1 MELTKYK
8 IGELIELT
16 NEKNA
21 NGLYGEDDAIGV
33 NIDKIIMPMRGN
45 LEKKDFSNF
54 HLVPPR
60 HFAYNPRG
68 SRKLGIGFN
77 DTEKTFIITFNDN
90 VFRIKET
97 AKKKILDT
105 YLFMYL
111 CRKEW
116 DRYAEFIS
124 WGSSTEVFD
133 WNIFCEEEIFLPP
146 IQIQQKYVDVYNAML
161 ENQKSYEHGLDDL
174 KLSFEALLDEYK
186 HKVEKMPI
194 GSLLKEVDNRNMNG
208 LIKNVQ
214 GINITTERVMKSL
227 VGEFTQ
233 NEKWSVKGALIS
245 EITDSVLEQ
254 LEEWQNRPL
263 KRFYTFLFVDCLY
276 VAIRKDYETKNYA
289 VYVILGYDVDGQ
301 KDILGLWLSESES
314 KHQWMQ
320 IFDELKNRGVE
331 DVLFLSM
338 DGVSGLEE
346 GAKAIFPHV
355 TVQRCIVHLIR
366 NSIKYVPN
374 KDYKRFTAQLKKVYG
389 AASLKA
395 AESEFERFR
404 QAWSQYPGAV
414 DVWVRNWQHVA
425 QLFSYGSAVRKIL
438 YTTNAVESVNS
449 SFRKVTKKGAFPNE
463 NALLK
468 LLYLRINELYKK
480 WNRRSQSNWALV
492 RNQLD
497 MDEKIQERIRKY
509 ENGGF

>member
-1 MELTKYK
+1 MGLTKYK
-8 IGELIELT
+8 FGELIELT

-161 ENQKSYEHGLDDL
+161 ENQKSYERGLDDL
-174 KLSFEALLDEYK
+174 KLVCDAYIEELRKELPHKKLGNYIALCDEKNDDLVYGLDA
-186 HKVEKMPI
+186 VRGISIEKRFIYTKANME
-194 GSLLKEVDNRNMNG
+194 GVSLKSQMN
-208 LIKNVQ
+208 LHMLQ
-214 GINITTERVMKSL
+214 SLQEMERKYHLLETIVMKH
-227 VGEFTQ
+227 
-233 NEKWSVKGALIS
+233 I
-245 EITDSVLEQ
+245 
-254 LEEWQNRPL
+254 
-263 KRFYTFLFVDCLY
+263 
-276 VAIRKDYETKNYA
+276 
-289 VYVILGYDVDGQ
+289 
-301 KDILGLWLSESES
+301 
-314 KHQWMQ
+314 
-320 IFDELKNRGVE
+320 
-331 DVLFLSM
+331 
-338 DGVSGLEE
+338 
-346 GAKAIFPHV
+346 
-355 TVQRCIVHLIR
+355 
-366 NSIKYVPN
+366 YVP
-374 KDYKRFTAQLKKVYG
+374 R
-389 AASLKA
+389 
-395 AESEFERFR
+395 R
-404 QAWSQYPGAV
+404 
-414 DVWVRNWQHVA
+414 
-425 QLFSYGSAVRKIL
+425 IL
-438 YTTNAVESVNS
+438 CS
-449 SFRKVTKKGAFPNE
+449 K
-463 NALLK
+463 
-468 LLYLRINELYKK
+468 
-480 WNRRSQSNWALV
+480 
-492 RNQLD
+492 
-497 MDEKIQERIRKY
+497 
-509 ENGGF
+509 